1 AAMPFSRPTSFERL
15 ARNFESF
22 RKPRTGFPIL
32 FHYASLNRNEGRHE
46 GGNTMFTRLATATVV
61 AMLCLAGTGVLQ
73 HAKAVSQA
81 DADKAAATVS
91 GAFQDSYNANNPAG
105 ISALFAQGGIYLTPG
120 GTMLTD
126 PKDMEKAIAGRIQA
140 GWTKETIRV
149 IAAHPEGDDVWAIV
163 EYAIAGTG
171 ANAGKQIGGY
181 AGQLLTRQ
189 GSDWRLK
196 LFAGNLKPVQDVTGM
211 AAATAK

>member
-1 AAMPFSRPTSFERL
+1 MFRSRQ
-15 ARNFESF
+15 
-22 RKPRTGFPIL
+22 TG
-32 FHYASLNRNEGRHE
+32 
-46 GGNTMFTRLATATVV
+46 GGNTMFTRLATATAV

-140 GWTKETIRV
+140 GWTKETI
-149 IAAHPEGDDVWAIV
+149 H
-163 EYAIAGTG
+163 AIAGTG

-211 AAATAK
+211 AAATA